1 MPENIERR
9 LRQMIARKRAE
20 AKAALEREAKRAQ
33 GAEDR
38 DAVAV
43 SVAKKWDQDKHI
55 ITEVAAYF
63 EAELGENSG

>member
-1 MPENIERR
+1 MPPFN
-9 LRQMIARKRAE
+9 AREPHRAD
-20 AKAALEREAKRAQ
+20 AKAAREREAKRAQ
-33 GAEDR
+33 DAEDR